1 MRIAG
6 GLAAAL
12 LALAGC
18 GGDGGGD
25 APRATATATA
35 PADGLA
41 CTEIGCSNVAQVE
54 FARAPRGRVEIR
66 MCVEGRCQTSVSRG
80 RAPVALGIPLP
91 ESPGD
96 RVRVTLTMR
105 RNGRTVARADEQI
118 PVRTVRP
125 NGPDC
130 PPVCRMAN
138 ARFDAALGTL
148 EPV

>member
-1 MRIAG
+1 VRLAG

-18 GGDGGGD
+18 GDDGAD
-25 APRATATATA
+25 APRATATPTP

-41 CTEIGCSNVAQVE
+41 CTEIGCNDIAQVE
-54 FARAPRGRVEIR
+54 FVRAPRGRVQVR

-80 RAPVALGIPLP
+80 RAPEALGIPLP
-91 ESPGD
+91 VSTGD
-96 RVRVTLTMR
+96 RVRVTVTMR
-105 RNGRTVARADEQI
+105 RNGRTVARVDERI

-130 PPVCRMAN
+130 PPVCRIAN
-138 ARFDAALGTL
+138 ARLDVATGTL
-148 EPV
+148 VPA

>member
-1 MRIAG
+1 
-6 GLAAAL
+6 
-12 LALAGC
+12 
-18 GGDGGGD
+18 
-25 APRATATATA
+25 
-35 PADGLA
+35 
-41 CTEIGCSNVAQVE
+41 
-54 FARAPRGRVEIR
+54 

-80 RAPVALGIPLP
+80 RAPVALGIPLS

-130 PPVCRMAN
+130 PPVCRIAN
-138 ARFDAALGTL
+138 ARFDVALGTL
-148 EPV
+148 EPVV